1 MLIAPTEITYVISDK
16 YDRLTM
22 EDSEC
27 EEEYHFSKQTFSII
41 EKGPTHA
48 EWNRDERYRKITL
61 PSLRESSVTH
71 FSCQS

>member
-16 YDRLTM
+16 YNRLSM

-27 EEEYHFSKQTFSII
+27 EEEYHFSEQTFSII
-41 EKGPTHA
+41 EKCLTHA
-48 EWNRDERYRKITL
+48 EWDRDEHYQKITL

-71 FSCQS
+71 HF